1 MGNICDMPLSEKI
14 GRYIWYVDQPDNF
27 TAVFLQAA
35 YRRVLQKNE
44 IRCFKVAGIWAKV
57 LF

>member
-1 MGNICDMPLSEKI
+1 MPLSEKI